1 MARQIE
7 GVAQRVLE
15 CAREEFLEKGYLDAS
30 LREIARAADTS
41 TGSIYTRFGDKAG
54 LFRALVEPEAG
65 ELKAM
70 SQELVQPADAQ
81 QFSLYAHPKILDFVY
96 THFDTFYL
104 LVQAAHGSE
113 YAGYVDEL
121 VELEERHTCEY
132 LEQVGY
138 DIALQEP
145 AVREFLHIL
154 ATAYCDG
161 IFEPVRHKMSREKAE
176 AYIRLFET
184 YHLAGF
190 RAIFQQSPES

>member
-15 CAREEFLEKGYLDAS
+15 CARQEFLEKGFLDAS

-65 ELKAM
+65 ELKQM
-70 SQELVQPADAQ
+70 SQELERPEDGVPK
-81 QFSLYAHPKILDFVY
+81 FSLYTHPKILDFVY
-96 THFDTFYL
+96 DHLDAFYL
-104 LVQAAHGSE
+104 LAQAAHGSE
-113 YAGYVDEL
+113 YEGYIDEL
-121 VELEERHTCEY
+121 VELEEHHTYEY
-132 LEQVGY
+132 LEKAGHDAVLEG
-138 DIALQEP
+138 P

-161 IFEPVRHKMSREKAE
+161 IFEPVRHKMPKEKAE
-176 AYIRLFET
+176 AYVRLFET
-184 YHLAGF
+184 YHMAGF
-190 RAIFQQSPES
+190 HAIFEK